1 MSTEELLDQLV
12 VPRPNGSPQLDDAAS
27 FIETQLRPFAAD
39 VVIDQFVTTPYGF
52 QLIFAFALIV
62 MLGFAAALWW
72 RHYGLGLA
80 LIALMAAILL
90 AQAEYLWSPVGALI
104 PAEER
109 NVEAM
114 FPGHDDG
121 PMLILSAHYDTATQF
136 GDHYSYMSWGFAMGA
151 GALGAVMLALVGLAR
166 RRRGRELPRRVVGVT
181 MVLVLVPFAAMAVI
195 FSLGPL
201 VRTPSPGALDNG
213 GSVAVLLRLAER
225 LAERSSVAP
234 TTVKLVF
241 FAAEE
246 QGGLGSWHYAQ
257 RLTSDR
263 PVAVINLDTV
273 GTGEGLAYAPEEG
286 FVIERYEVPKWLV
299 RVVNEVLEENE
310 EQPLQAVPWPG
321 MAMSDARSF
330 LAHGIP
336 AVTLFELSEGRFPR
350 GLHSAADSRDRL
362 SVAALERM
370 VDLLEAIVLR
380 VDQRPVLLDL
390 QVPTAQ
396 R

>member
-39 VVIDQFVTTPYGF
+39 VVIDRFVTTPYGF

-62 MLGFAAALWW
+62 MLGFAVALWW
-72 RHYGLGLA
+72 RRYGLGLA
-80 LIALMAAILL
+80 LVALMAAILL
-90 AQAEYLWSPVGALI
+90 AQTEYLWSPVGALI

-114 FPGHDDG
+114 FPGSDDG

-136 GDHYSYMSWGFAMGA
+136 GDHHSWTYWGYAMGA
-151 GALGAVMLALVGLAR
+151 GVLGAVVLALLGLER
-166 RRRGRELPRRVVGVT
+166 RRRGRELPRWVAGVT

-201 VRTPSPGALDNG
+201 VRTPSPGALDNA

-225 LAERSSVAP
+225 LAERPSVVP

-246 QGGLGSWHYAQ
+246 EGALGSWHYAQ
-257 RLTSDR
+257 KLTFDG
-263 PVAVINLDTV
+263 PVAVINLDTI
-273 GTGEGLAYAPEEG
+273 GTGEGRAYAPEEG
-286 FVIERYEVPKWLV
+286 FVIERYEAPKWLV
-299 RVVNEVLEENE
+299 RIVNEVLEEKE
-310 EQPLQAVPWPG
+310 EQPLEAVPWPG
-321 MAMSDARSF
+321 MALSDARSF

-362 SVAALERM
+362 SVAALDRT

-380 VDQRPVLLDL
+380 VDQHPYSAAET
-390 QVPTAQ
+390 PW
-396 R
+396 